1 MKKKPK
7 TTTTTLPSSSSAPNA
22 PASTAAINDLPI
34 IKKSINR
41 PKEDKCDAIGTIHIV
56 SEEEEMH
63 VKLGME
69 MEDST
74 HKMLVKW
81 GKEVAS
87 DEDYINIAISDGIK
101 HLISSDK

>member
-1 MKKKPK
+1 MKKTPK
-7 TTTTTLPSSSSAPNA
+7 TTTTKLYPTS
-22 PASTAAINDLPI
+22 DLPI
-34 IKKSINR
+34 IK
-41 PKEDKCDAIGTIHIV
+41 IV

-63 VKLGME
+63 VKLGLE
-69 MEDST
+69 MEDET